1 MRISDWSSDVCSSDL
16 NLDFV
21 AHVDDPRS
29 CPGRRRL
36 NLPLV
41 RRVGRP
47 TQIDRV
53 LLGVN
58 IDRLGWERQTCA
70 CIGQPSLPLQRMIS
84 WYHDKQ
90 QADHPVPSRVILRR
104 RFALSLHEEDRQFG
118 VPQGSLVEGSEEPTS
133 ELKSL

>member
-16 NLDFV
+16 
-21 AHVDDPRS
+21 
-29 CPGRRRL
+29 
-36 NLPLV
+36 
-41 RRVGRP
+41 
-47 TQIDRV
+47 

-104 RFALSLHEEDRQFG
+104 RFAMSLHEKDRQFG
-118 VPQGSLVEGSEEPTS
+118 VPQGSLVEQTGRASFRERVVQYVCIWV
-133 ELKSL
+133 

>member
-16 NLDFV
+16 
-21 AHVDDPRS
+21 
-29 CPGRRRL
+29 
-36 NLPLV
+36 
-41 RRVGRP
+41 
-47 TQIDRV
+47 V

-104 RFALSLHEEDRQFG
+104 RFALSLHEEVRQFG
-118 VPQGSLVEGSEEPTS
+118 VPQGSLVERTGVRSEERGVGKECVRKCGYRGAP
-133 ELKSL
+133 

>member
-16 NLDFV
+16 LDFV

-70 CIGQPSLPLQRMIS
+70 CIGQPSLPLQRMLS

-104 RFALSLHEEDRQFG
+104 RFAS
-118 VPQGSLVEGSEEPTS
+118 SEERRVGKGWVSTCRS
-133 ELKSL
+133 RGFTYHSKKQKS